1 MIDLSATA
9 WESLAVI
16 AGAFGLAVWALR
28 DPQSER
34 AEPAARSSAVA
45 VARFRHASDRG
56 SRIIDV
62 ESGAILGRAAECAGV
77 IHDPTVSKHHAR
89 IEFARSASIHD
100 LDSTNGT
107 FVNGRRV
114 TDAAQLH
121 RGDRIGLGTAKL
133 RFLGI
138 VAKPSTTGKG

>member
-1 MIDLSATA
+1 MIHLSATA

-28 DPQSER
+28 DPESER
-34 AEPAARSSAVA
+34 ARPADRASAVP

-56 SRIIDV
+56 ARIIDV
-62 ESGAILGRAAECAGV
+62 DSGAILGRASECAGV
-77 IHDPTVSKHHAR
+77 IHDATVSKLHAR
-89 IEFARSASIHD
+89 IEFARTATIHD

-114 TDAAQLH
+114 TDAAQLR
-121 RGDRIGLGTAKL
+121 RGDRIALGTAKL

-138 VAKPSTTGKG
+138 VAKPNIIPKG